1 MFIVL
6 SEVLKRLFLA
16 LCSAV
21 FCVSLT
27 APTAVLA
34 QVTPP
39 PIKLALIEG
48 LSGPNAS
55 GGEAVFRNLV
65 WAIERVNARGGSA
78 SSRWSWA

>member
-16 LCSAV
+16 LCGAV

-34 QVTPP
+34 QVTPWSMSGSP
-39 PIKLALIEG
+39 HIRVAHLLHSKAL
-48 LSGPNAS
+48 
-55 GGEAVFRNLV
+55 VLV
-65 WAIERVNARGGSA
+65 EQTSA
-78 SSRWSWA
+78 MLNE